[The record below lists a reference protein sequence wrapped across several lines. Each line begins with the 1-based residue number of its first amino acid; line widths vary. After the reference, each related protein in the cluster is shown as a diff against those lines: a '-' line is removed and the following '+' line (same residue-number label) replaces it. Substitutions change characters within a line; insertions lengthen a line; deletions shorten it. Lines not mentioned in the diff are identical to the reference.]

1 MSERHIESSYSMK
14 QIDTHEHNTQSC
26 HKTLLVLFL
35 ISVMGSLATTAK
47 GQNYFP
53 LQVGNEWHYRWNGYD
68 WTPPFRF
75 DSGVEIMRASRDT
88 IMPNQKS
95 YTDLTR
101 YYGVRYLR
109 NDSSVTYG
117 YYPES
122 DTEFLLYK
130 WNANVGDHWDV
141 VQPITRVDL
150 ESISIDTVFG
160 QALRT
165 VQFRHMNDI
174 VGPVHVRFA
183 ENIGPVFMHYEGEP
197 PGSYQTEHKL
207 SGCKIDRKESGELL
221 STTPPAIA
229 VEMALMQNYPN
240 PVSWGSE
247 TAFPFSLAA
256 STTIEL
262 VLLDLLGRE
271 IMSLARGTYT
281 AGKHSVTYRTKSLSR
296 GVYFYQLR
304 IASHR
309 LTRTML
315 VF

>member
-1 MSERHIESSYSMK
+1 MK
-14 QIDTHEHNTQSC
+14 QFDSREH
-26 HKTLLVLFL
+26 HKTLHVFFL
-35 ISVMGSLATTAK
+35 IMVMASLAIPMK
-47 GQNYFP
+47 GQNSFP

-88 IMPNQKS
+88 VMPNRKS
-95 YTDLTR
+95 YIELTW

-160 QALRT
+160 QPLRII
-165 VQFRHMNDI
+165 QFRHWNGL
-174 VGPVHVRFA
+174 VGPHHVRFA

-207 SGCKIDRKESGELL
+207 SGCKIDGKESGELL
-221 STTPPAIA
+221 STTSPSIV

-240 PVSWGSE
+240 PVSWGGE
-247 TAFPFSLAA
+247 TVFPFSL
-256 STTIEL
+256 STSGTIEL
-262 VLLDLLGRE
+262 VILDVLGRE
-271 IMSLARGTYT
+271 IASLTRGTYT
-281 AGKHSVTYRTKSLSR
+281 AGKYSVTYRTKSLSR

-304 IASHR
+304 IANHR

-315 VF
+315 VL